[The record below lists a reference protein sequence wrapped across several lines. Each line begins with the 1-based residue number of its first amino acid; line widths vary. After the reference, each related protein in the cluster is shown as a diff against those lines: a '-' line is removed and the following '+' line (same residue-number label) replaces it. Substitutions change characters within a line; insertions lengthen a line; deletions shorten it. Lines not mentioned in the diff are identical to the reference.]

1 MSTSIS
7 TSSLQS
13 EMPVMSDSTV
23 DMILATRP
31 LVDNEIDPGLLESSF
46 VLPTHGHGGLQ
57 AQGAGQGQ
65 GQASG
70 QDEVTAEEEGALRI
84 PKTSSNTTN
93 SASTSAAGR
102 GTKISTRLQQHERQD
117 TDVVEEPVKF
127 VLLAEFDIDQGATLT
142 HQYPFPTG
150 TDEQ

>member
-1 MSTSIS
+1 
-7 TSSLQS
+7 
-13 EMPVMSDSTV
+13 MSDSTV

-46 VLPTHGHGGLQ
+46 VLPTHGHGGQQ
-57 AQGAGQGQ
+57 AQGAGHEQ

-70 QDEVTAEEEGALRI
+70 QGEVTGEEGGALRI
-84 PKTSSNTTN
+84 LKTSSNTTN
-93 SASTSAAGR
+93 SASTSAGGR
-102 GTKISTRLQQHERQD
+102 GTKISTTHIQQHGAQD

>member
-1 MSTSIS
+1 
-7 TSSLQS
+7 
-13 EMPVMSDSTV
+13 MSDSTV

-46 VLPTHGHGGLQ
+46 VLPTPGHGGPQ
-57 AQGAGQGQ
+57 AQGAGHGQ

-70 QDEVTAEEEGALRI
+70 QDGVTGKEEDGALRI
-84 PKTSSNTTN
+84 PKTSSNTTT

-102 GTKISTRLQQHERQD
+102 GTKISTRLQQHGGQD

>member
-1 MSTSIS
+1 
-7 TSSLQS
+7 
-13 EMPVMSDSTV
+13 MSDSTV

-46 VLPTHGHGGLQ
+46 VLPTHGHGGPQ
-57 AQGAGQGQ
+57 AQGAGHGQ
-65 GQASG
+65 GQASAQG
-70 QDEVTAEEEGALRI
+70 GVTGEEEDGALRI
-84 PKTSSNTTN
+84 PKTSSNTTT

-102 GTKISTRLQQHERQD
+102 GTKISTRLQQHGGQD

>member
-1 MSTSIS
+1 
-7 TSSLQS
+7 
-13 EMPVMSDSTV
+13 MSDSTV

-46 VLPTHGHGGLQ
+46 VLPTHGHGGPQ

-70 QDEVTAEEEGALRI
+70 QDGMMAEEDGAPRI

-93 SASTSAAGR
+93 SASTSAGGR
-102 GTKISTRLQQHERQD
+102 RTNISTTHIQQHGGQD
-117 TDVVEEPVKF
+117 TDIVEEPVKF